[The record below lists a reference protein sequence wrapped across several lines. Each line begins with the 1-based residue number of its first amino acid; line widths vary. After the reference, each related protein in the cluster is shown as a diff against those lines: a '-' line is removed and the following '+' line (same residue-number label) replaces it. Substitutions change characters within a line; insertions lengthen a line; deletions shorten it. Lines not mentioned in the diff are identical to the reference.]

1 MDLELKGMTALVTG
15 ASRGI
20 GFAVARHFALEG
32 CNVHLASRKAEDG
45 IYLPFPVIER
55 AVSAPAAPAF
65 APLTSTRLSEPF
77 ESQEGT
83 PS

>member
-1 MDLELKGMTALVTG
+1 MRKDALIIGVTAFPDPDEKPVAVLEPA
-15 ASRGI
+15 
-20 GFAVARHFALEG
+20 
-32 CNVHLASRKAEDG
+32 
-45 IYLPFPVIER
+45 PP
-55 AVSAPAAPAF
+55 VSAPAAPAF